1 MPFPWDWQQWPQ
13 PQQAPAAKLRLKP
26 AVLQAG
32 PSRDGM
38 TQTLFELLPAG
49 LWQCYQHQV
58 VTEEV
63 VHAMS
68 VAAVAAVVAV
78 VVTVMANG
86 AFSMG

>member
-1 MPFPWDWQQWPQ
+1 
-13 PQQAPAAKLRLKP
+13 
-26 AVLQAG
+26 
-32 PSRDGM
+32 M

>member
-1 MPFPWDWQQWPQ
+1 
-13 PQQAPAAKLRLKP
+13 
-26 AVLQAG
+26 
-32 PSRDGM
+32 
-38 TQTLFELLPAG
+38 
-49 LWQCYQHQV
+49 V